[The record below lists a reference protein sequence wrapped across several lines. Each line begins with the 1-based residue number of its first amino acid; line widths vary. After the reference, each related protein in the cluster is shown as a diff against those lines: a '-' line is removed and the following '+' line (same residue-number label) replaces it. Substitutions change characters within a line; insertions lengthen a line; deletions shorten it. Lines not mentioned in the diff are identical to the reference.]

1 MSKMTAVLTLGVGYV
16 LGSRAGRQRY
26 EQLKR
31 SATKVAQRPEVQQAR
46 DRAKTAVSEKFQK
59 GTGPGKQFAATAK
72 QRAADV
78 SAKLRPNAAST
89 IPLTQTATDPYAD
102 LATGIPAASPPPQAG
117 PASDPLTTPDLIADP
132 SIDKLGPNR
141 EHPHEPPAPQPS

>member
-1 MSKMTAVLTLGVGYV
+1 MGKMMAVLTLGVGYV

-26 EQLKR
+26 EQLKG
-31 SATKVAQRPEVQQAR
+31 SARKVAQRPEVQQAR

-59 GTGPGKQFAATAK
+59 GAGPGKQFAATAK

-89 IPLTQTATDPYAD
+89 IPVTQTATDPYAD
-102 LATGIPAASPPPQAG
+102 LATGIPAAPGG
-117 PASDPLTTPDLIADP
+117 PAGIPLTTPDP
-132 SIDKLGPNR
+132 R
-141 EHPHEPPAPQPS
+141 APGD